1 MKKASDI
8 ITALFNDHFG
18 PDFVESARVSAG
30 LFSSWDRVLAEVL
43 QPPFAEDLP
52 SAVGTAV
59 NNAVSNSRIRELEKG
74 VLLIE
79 ADHPGWIQIL
89 QTKQEELLL
98 TFQHKFPEL
107 DIRGI
112 SFKLSAQRRR
122 PRNTN

>member
-30 LFSSWDRVLAEVL
+30 LFSSWDKVLAEVW
-43 QPPFAEDLP
+43 QTPFAEDPP
-52 SAVGTAV
+52 SAVSTAV
-59 NNAVSNSRIRELEKG
+59 SSSRIKELKKG
-74 VLLIE
+74 VLIIE

-122 PRNTN
+122 PRNMN